1 MTRIDLNGDLG
12 ESFGAWR
19 MGEDAALLDVVSSA
33 NLACGFHAGD
43 FMTMQQTVAAA
54 MERGVAIGAH
64 VSLPDLQGFGRRE
77 MRVTPAEVHAMT
89 LYQLGALH
97 GFAHAA
103 GTRLSHVKPPGA
115 LYHMAARDRALA
127 DAIAAAVCQFDPRLR
142 LFGLSGSALVDA
154 GAAQGLAVAAEAF
167 ADRRYR
173 PDGTLQPRSEA
184 GAVIDD
190 AGLATAQALQI
201 ALDGTVTAI
210 DGSTIAMRA
219 DTLCLH
225 GDGVHAARLARSLRA
240 GLEAA
245 GGTITATGEA

>member
-1 MTRIDLNGDLG
+1 
-12 ESFGAWR
+12 
-19 MGEDAALLDVVSSA
+19 ALLDVVSSA

-103 GTRLSHVKPPGA
+103 GTRLSHV
-115 LYHMAARDRALA
+115 
-127 DAIAAAVCQFDPRLR
+127 
-142 LFGLSGSALVDA
+142 
-154 GAAQGLAVAAEAF
+154 
-167 ADRRYR
+167 R

-245 GGTITATGEA
+245 GVTITATGEA

>member
-12 ESFGAWR
+12 ESFGAWP

-43 FMTMQQTVAAA
+43 FMTMQRTVAAA

-97 GFAHAA
+97 GFARAA
-103 GTRLSHVKPPGA
+103 GTRLSHVKPHGA

-127 DAIAAAVCQFDPRLR
+127 DAIAAAVHQFDPRLR

-154 GAAQGLAVAAEAF
+154 GTAHGLAVVAEAF

-173 PDGTLQPRSEA
+173 ADGTLQPRGEA

-190 AGLATAQALQI
+190 AEIATAQALQI
-201 ALDGTVTAI
+201 ALEGTVTTT
-210 DGSTIAMRA
+210 DGNTIGMRA

-225 GDGVHAARLARSLRA
+225 GDGAHAVRLARRLRA

-245 GGTITATGEA
+245 GASIAAPGDA